1 MPLFLNEEIFP
12 DVRLGI
18 WAISESSDDF
28 WALSPYVESSRS
40 EFNALYKSEQRKCEV
55 LAVRLLIKEI
65 IGDNVQLLHQD
76 NGKPYLSSG
85 MNISISHTRGFAVII
100 VSHSKQV
107 SVDIEYFSNRIERI
121 RSKFMRDDENAS
133 SQVKLLMHWCAKE
146 TMYKLFPEDNLIFN
160 KMQLLSVDGNDS
172 TGIITAK
179 NIFRNRNVSVYY
191 RTFCNCLLTYAVL

>member
-18 WAISESSDDF
+18 WAICESSDDF

-146 TMYKLFPEDNLIFN
+146 TMYKLFPEDNLTFN

>member
-85 MNISISHTRGFAVII
+85 MNIGISHTRGFAVII

-146 TMYKLFPEDNLIFN
+146 TMYKLFPEDNLTFN

-179 NIFRNRNVSVYY
+179 NIFRNRDVSVYY

>member
-40 EFNALYKSEQRKCEV
+40 EFNSLYKSEQRKCEV

-146 TMYKLFPEDNLIFN
+146 TMYKLFPEDNLTFN

>member
-146 TMYKLFPEDNLIFN
+146 TMYKLFPEDNLTFN

-191 RTFCNCLLTYAVL
+191 RTFCNCLLTYAAL

>member
-55 LAVRLLIKEI
+55 LAVSLLIKEI

-121 RSKFMRDDENAS
+121 GSKFMRDDENAS

-146 TMYKLFPEDNLIFN
+146 TMYKLFPEDNLTFN

>member
-40 EFNALYKSEQRKCEV
+40 EFNVLYKSEQRKCEV
-55 LAVRLLIKEI
+55 LAVSLLIKEI

-121 RSKFMRDDENAS
+121 RSMFMRDDENAS

-146 TMYKLFPEDNLIFN
+146 TMYKLFPEDNLTFN

>member
-55 LAVRLLIKEI
+55 LAMRLLIKEI

-146 TMYKLFPEDNLIFN
+146 TMYKLFPEDNLTFN

>member
-100 VSHSKQV
+100 VSQSKQV

-146 TMYKLFPEDNLIFN
+146 TMYKLFPEDNLTFN

-172 TGIITAK
+172 TGIITAR

>member
-55 LAVRLLIKEI
+55 LAVSLLIKEI

-100 VSHSKQV
+100 VSRSKQV

-146 TMYKLFPEDNLIFN
+146 TMYKLYPEDNLTFN

>member
-121 RSKFMRDDENAS
+121 RSKFMRDDENAT

-146 TMYKLFPEDNLIFN
+146 TMYKLFPEDNLTFN

>member
-1 MPLFLNEEIFP
+1 MPLFFNEEIFP
-12 DVRLGI
+12 DVRLGV

-146 TMYKLFPEDNLIFN
+146 TMYKLFPEDNLTFN

-179 NIFRNRNVSVYY
+179 NIFRNRIVSVYY

>member
-100 VSHSKQV
+100 VSRSKQV

-146 TMYKLFPEDNLIFN
+146 TMYKLFPEDNLTFN

-191 RTFCNCLLTYAVL
+191 RTFRNCLLTYAVL

>member
-55 LAVRLLIKEI
+55 LAVRLLIKVI

-146 TMYKLFPEDNLIFN
+146 TMYKLFPEDNLTFN

>member
-28 WALSPYVESSRS
+28 LALSPYVESSRS

-146 TMYKLFPEDNLIFN
+146 TMYKLFPEDNLTFN

>member
-28 WALSPYVESSRS
+28 WALSPYVESSHS

-76 NGKPYLSSG
+76 NGMPYLSLG

-107 SVDIEYFSNRIERI
+107 SVDIEYLSNRIERI

-146 TMYKLFPEDNLIFN
+146 TMYKLFPEDNLTFN

-179 NIFRNRNVSVYY
+179 IS
-191 RTFCNCLLTYAVL
+191 LEIGM

>member
-121 RSKFMRDDENAS
+121 RSMFMRDDENAS

-146 TMYKLFPEDNLIFN
+146 TMYKLFPEDNLTFN

>member
-18 WAISESSDDF
+18 WAVSESSDDF

-100 VSHSKQV
+100 VSRSKQV

-146 TMYKLFPEDNLIFN
+146 TMYKLFPEDNLTFN
-160 KMQLLSVDGNDS
+160 KMQLLSVDGNNS

-191 RTFCNCLLTYAVL
+191 KTFCNCLLTYAVL

>member
-55 LAVRLLIKEI
+55 LAVSLLIKEI

-121 RSKFMRDDENAS
+121 RSKFMRDGENAS

-146 TMYKLFPEDNLIFN
+146 TMYKLFPEDNLTFN

>member
-146 TMYKLFPEDNLIFN
+146 TMYKLFPEENLTFN

>member
-133 SQVKLLMHWCAKE
+133 SQVKLLMHWCVKE
-146 TMYKLFPEDNLIFN
+146 TMYKLFPEDNLTFN

-191 RTFCNCLLTYAVL
+191 RTFGNCLLTYAVL

>member
-18 WAISESSDDF
+18 WTISESSDDF

>member
-107 SVDIEYFSNRIERI
+107 SVDIEYFSNRIEGI

-146 TMYKLFPEDNLIFN
+146 TMYKLFPEDNLTFN

>member
-1 MPLFLNEEIFP
+1 MPLFLSEEIFP

-55 LAVRLLIKEI
+55 LAVSLLIKEI

-146 TMYKLFPEDNLIFN
+146 TMYKLFPEDNLTFN

>member
-107 SVDIEYFSNRIERI
+107 SVDIEYLSNRIERI

-146 TMYKLFPEDNLIFN
+146 TMYKLFPEDNLTFN

>member
-121 RSKFMRDDENAS
+121 KSKFMRDDENAS

-146 TMYKLFPEDNLIFN
+146 TMYKLFPEDNLTFN

>member
-100 VSHSKQV
+100 VSRSKQV
-107 SVDIEYFSNRIERI
+107 TVDIEYFSNRIERI

-146 TMYKLFPEDNLIFN
+146 TMYKLFPEDNLTFN

>member
-85 MNISISHTRGFAVII
+85 MNISISHTRAFAVII

-146 TMYKLFPEDNLIFN
+146 TMYKLFPEDNLTFN

>member
-40 EFNALYKSEQRKCEV
+40 EVNALYKSEQRKCEV

-146 TMYKLFPEDNLIFN
+146 TMYKLFPEDNLTFN

>member
-55 LAVRLLIKEI
+55 LAVSLLIKEI

-146 TMYKLFPEDNLIFN
+146 TMYKLFPEDNLTFN
-160 KMQLLSVDGNDS
+160 KMQLLSVNGNDS

>member
-55 LAVRLLIKEI
+55 LAVRLLVKEI

-85 MNISISHTRGFAVII
+85 MNISISHTRGLAVII

-146 TMYKLFPEDNLIFN
+146 TMYKLFPEDNLTFN

>member
-146 TMYKLFPEDNLIFN
+146 TMYKLFPEDNLTFN

-179 NIFRNRNVSVYY
+179 NIFRNGNVSVYY

>member
-1 MPLFLNEEIFP
+1 MPLFLNEETFP

-146 TMYKLFPEDNLIFN
+146 TMYKLFPEDNLTFN

>member
-40 EFNALYKSEQRKCEV
+40 EFNALYKSEQRKYEV

-146 TMYKLFPEDNLIFN
+146 TMYKLFPEDNLTFN

>member
-55 LAVRLLIKEI
+55 LAVRILIKEI

-146 TMYKLFPEDNLIFN
+146 TMYKLFPEDNLTFN

>member
-18 WAISESSDDF
+18 WAVSESSDDF

-100 VSHSKQV
+100 VSRSKQV

-146 TMYKLFPEDNLIFN
+146 TMYKLFPEDNLTFN

-191 RTFCNCLLTYAVL
+191 KTFCNCLLTYAVL

>member
-55 LAVRLLIKEI
+55 LAVRLLVKEI

-146 TMYKLFPEDNLIFN
+146 TMYKLFPEDDLTFN

>member
-28 WALSPYVESSRS
+28 WTLSPYVENSRS

-146 TMYKLFPEDNLIFN
+146 TMYKLFPEDNLTFN

>member
-76 NGKPYLSSG
+76 NGKPNLSSG

-133 SQVKLLMHWCAKE
+133 SQVKLLMHWCVKE
-146 TMYKLFPEDNLIFN
+146 TMYKLFPEDNLTFN

>member
-28 WALSPYVESSRS
+28 WALSPYVERSRS

-100 VSHSKQV
+100 VSRSKQV

-133 SQVKLLMHWCAKE
+133 SQAMLLMHWCAKE
-146 TMYKLFPEDNLIFN
+146 TMYKLFPEDNLTFS
-160 KMQLLSVDGNDS
+160 KMQLLSVNGNDS